1 MVAPDTGGSLEP
13 KGSDGSSISLWV
25 LCTGL
30 GLRKS
35 PLKVHTGTCSLMFRM
50 VLVKLLLRCK
60 MYSCFTRVDTVPAL
74 RQWLVVSKRT
84 HAGVGS
90 VMVMGS
96 AEGGGWVYR

>member
-1 MVAPDTGGSLEP
+1 
-13 KGSDGSSISLWV
+13 
-25 LCTGL
+25 
-30 GLRKS
+30 
-35 PLKVHTGTCSLMFRM
+35 
-50 VLVKLLLRCK
+50 